1 MSKLPVRRDGPPP
14 EFAVF
19 RPPPPPQPPADRERE
34 LFYKRAAWRRCRA
47 LKLARDP
54 LCEACL
60 RSGVARPEPA
70 TQVHHAVDLAVRP
83 DLAYDLAN
91 LEALCQ
97 RHHSSETM
105 RRNRLRNVDLATPL
119 TKGR

>member
-1 MSKLPVRRDGPPP
+1 MSLPVRYDGPPP
-14 EFAVF
+14 GMEVF
-19 RPPPPPQPPADRERE
+19 RPPPKPQPPADRERE

-54 LCEACL
+54 LCEVCL
-60 RSGVARPEPA
+60 GLGLVRPEPA
-70 TQVHHAVDLAVRP
+70 TQVHHKVDLAVRP

-97 RHHSSETM
+97 SHHSSETM
-105 RRNRLRNVDLATPL
+105 RRNRRRASLHPGDQP
-119 TKGR
+119 

>member
-14 EFAVF
+14 GMAVF

-54 LCEACL
+54 LCEACP
-60 RSGVARPEPA
+60 RSGVARREPA
-70 TQVHHAVDLAVRP
+70 TQVHHKVDLAERP
-83 DLAYDLAN
+83 DLAYDLGN

-105 RRNRLRNVDLATPL
+105 RRNRLRNVDLGISM